1 MCAIINFL
9 ICILL
14 SRSWKIWMKRHMI
27 NFECQLR
34 NFEGRAAV
42 RLRDDLKRQPSDLV
56 HRRWCITL
64 RAIQWQLV
72 GFHRIVQLFAS
83 DSPAM
88 KWVLRRPQISI
99 EQCSFWIADG
109 QIVKICT
116 TICWRNLIFWTW
128 QWLTSSGLLPKAVRH
143 MGAKYISA
151 ADITSL
157 LYISISSIFYV
168 HSHANKCLAL

>member
-1 MCAIINFL
+1 MPITKFWRKSGCEIKRWFKKAAEWFSTSPL
-9 ICILL
+9 MYYAACDSMTACGL
-14 SRSWKIWMKRHMI
+14 SPH
-27 NFECQLR
+27 
-34 NFEGRAAV
+34 RAAICERFV
-42 RLRDDLKRQPSDLV
+42 
-56 HRRWCITL
+56 
-64 RAIQWQLV
+64 A
-72 GFHRIVQLFAS
+72 
-83 DSPAM
+83 AM

-157 LYISISSIFYV
+157 LYISISSSIFYV